1 MDSEFILNGNK
12 IIAEFMNERKDD
24 RFYFFSFLK
33 SQYKTGWASLPNM
46 QFHQSWDWLMPV
58 VEKITTTK
66 YFDGDTAYLRT
77 FGMINPENGACMV
90 RFNRSFLNEE
100 KTLMEATY
108 KACIEFIKYSK
119 NELTV

>member
-12 IIAEFMNERKDD
+12 IIAEFMNEKKDD
-24 RFYFFSFLK
+24 RFYFFPFLK
-33 SQYKTGWASLPNM
+33 SQYKTGWSSLPNM

-58 VEKITTTK
+58 VEKISDVK
-66 YFDGDTAYLRT
+66 YADGENACLRT
-77 FGMINPENGACMV
+77 FGMINPENGMFMV

-100 KTLMEATY
+100 ETLMKATY

-119 NELTV
+119 NEPAV